1 MQDVYGNQK
10 RSGDFWVEEKGLR
23 TEPKREEGEILVLLH
38 LCLNN

>member
-1 MQDVYGNQK
+1 MFMAIK
-10 RSGDFWVEEKGLR
+10 REVVIFWVEEKGLR